1 MSQGGSVAL
10 NRICGVIAATDLR
23 SLRYSAERARAN
35 LVELRIDYLED
46 HIGDPGLIA
55 GLAEVIKLLKSR
67 GKRVIVTLREASEGG
82 RYSGRAD
89 YKLRI
94 LLELAKMG
102 PDYID
107 VEAEFEYSKPLI
119 TTLTGMGVNVI
130 ISKHYL
136 DHAPPEGEVDKLAAK
151 GLELLNSV
159 QSSVQSTSQPR
170 AGPAE
175 LYGKVV
181 ARNSLVKIVYKCTGL
196 DSDLSALELVRRY
209 RERLIAFAA
218 GESCLLS
225 RLLAPFLGAPF
236 TYALEP
242 GSLRVA
248 PGQLSVDEVIR
259 LWRALRL
266 V

>member
-1 MSQGGSVAL
+1 MAQGDSIAL
-10 NRICGVIAATDLR
+10 NRICGVIAATDMR
-23 SLRYSAERARAN
+23 SLRYSAEKARAN

-46 HIGDPGLIA
+46 HIGDPGLIE
-55 GLAEVIKLLKSR
+55 GLAEVIELLKSR
-67 GKRVIVTLREASEGG
+67 GKKVIITLREASEGG
-82 RYSGRAD
+82 RYSGAAD
-89 YKLRI
+89 HKLWI
-94 LLELAKMG
+94 LLELARMG

-107 VEAEFEYSKPLI
+107 VEVEFEYSKQLI
-119 TTLTGMGVNVI
+119 PKLMGMGVNVI
-130 ISKHYL
+130 ASKHYL
-136 DHAPPEGEVDKLAAK
+136 ESVPPESEVNTLAARSID
-151 GLELLNSV
+151 LL
-159 QSSVQSTSQPR
+159 SSAHGSSHQLRSGIGSD
-170 AGPAE
+170 
-175 LYGKVV
+175 
-181 ARNSLVKIVYKCTGL
+181 SLVKIVYKCTGL

-209 RERLIAFAA
+209 RGRLIAFAA

>member
-1 MSQGGSVAL
+1 MSQGDSVAL

-55 GLAEVIKLLKSR
+55 GLVEVIKLLKSR

-82 RYSGRAD
+82 RYFGRAD
-89 YKLRI
+89 YKLWV

-119 TTLTGMGVNVI
+119 TTLTSMGVNVI

-159 QSSVQSTSQPR
+159 QSTLQPR